1 MKIITQSH
9 EILDPINGTEIL
21 KKIERIARICYKSED
36 KITEDSHLGMVRGLL
51 ARGHEAMLE
60 HVSISVKFITDRGVT
75 HELVR
80 HRLASFAQEST
91 RYVNYGKSGIELI
104 EPVFTNSVFDSE
116 FDKVWL
122 EQAGEAELTYIL
134 MLEAGFP
141 PQDARGVLPH
151 SLKTEIVVTANLR
164 EWRHILA
171 LRAVGTTGKPHPQ
184 MQALMIPLLQEF
196 KANIPV
202 IFDDLLC
209 G

>member
-1 MKIITQSH
+1 MKILTQSH
-9 EILDPINGTEIL
+9 EIIDHIDGTEIL
-21 KKIERIARICYKSED
+21 KKIERIARLCYKSED
-36 KITEDSHLGMVRGLL
+36 KITEDSHLGMVKGLL

-60 HVSISVKFITDRGVT
+60 HVSISVKFITNRGVT

-91 RYVNYGKSGIELI
+91 RYVNYGKSDMEFI
-104 EPVFTNSVFDSE
+104 EPVFTHCKFDE
-116 FDKVWL
+116 EVDEVWI
-122 EQAGEAELTYIL
+122 ETMREAELCYVL
-134 MLEAGFP
+134 MIEAGFP
-141 PQDARGVLPH
+141 PQDARSVLPN
-151 SLKTEIVVTANLR
+151 SVKTEIVVTANLR

-202 IFDDLLC
+202 IFDDLIC

>member
-1 MKIITQSH
+1 MKIVTQSH
-9 EILDPINGTEIL
+9 KIIDPIDGTEIL
-21 KKIERIARICYKSED
+21 KKIERIARLCYKSED

-91 RYVNYGKSGIELI
+91 RYVNYGKSDMEFI
-104 EPVFTNSVFDSE
+104 EPVFTQFKFDE
-116 FDKVWL
+116 EVDKYWAGQMQDA
-122 EQAGEAELTYIL
+122 EQTYNL
-134 MLEAGFP
+134 MIEAGFT
-141 PQDARGVLPH
+141 PQDARSVLPN

-196 KANIPV
+196 KAKIPV
-202 IFDDLLC
+202 IFDDLVC